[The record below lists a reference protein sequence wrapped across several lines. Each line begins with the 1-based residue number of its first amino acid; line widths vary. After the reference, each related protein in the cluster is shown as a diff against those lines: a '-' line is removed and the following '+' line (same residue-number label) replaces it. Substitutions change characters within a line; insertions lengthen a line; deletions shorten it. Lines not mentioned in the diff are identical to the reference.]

1 MLNLQGQH
9 LIGSCGWK
17 VQVGDDNS
25 GEHFSLSPNNIRVS
39 VLGWE
44 SLRNA
49 DTAITL
55 NVFAALAKTCSTM
68 ECTSG

>member
-25 GEHFSLSPNNIRVS
+25 REHFSLSPNNIRVP
-39 VLGWE
+39 VRGWH

-49 DTAITL
+49 DTAIML
-55 NVFAALAKTCSTM
+55 NVFAAPVKMCPTV